1 MVAINVN
8 GPPTPIA
15 GLPDATVPLPSTAFF
30 VADQTQSGP
39 TVRIPYLQ
47 LIADIA
53 AAGGALAISPTSSI
67 ASTGGVQSLPG
78 SGGFIF
84 VSNSVSALTLIS
96 PTPSPTEGAWF
107 WIMDASGNA
116 GTNSISFSGSLVG
129 DPTLISVSNA
139 SSLLVYH
146 SGVFYRLF

>member
-1 MVAINVN
+1 MTATINVN

-15 GLPDATVPLPSTAFF
+15 GLPDAALPLSPDSFIPLDT
-30 VADQTQSGP
+30 TQSGP
-39 TVRIPYLQ
+39 TVRTTLAQ
-47 LIADIA
+47 LA
-53 AAGGALAISPTSSI
+53 AFAGGFGVSPTAAITSS
-67 ASTGGVQSLPG
+67 GGVQALPA

-84 VSNSVSALTLIS
+84 VSNSVSALTLTGT
-96 PTPSPTEGAWF
+96 TPNPAEGAWF

-146 SGVFYRLF
+146 SGVYYRVF